1 MMERLRLRYHH
12 VGIPTTEPRD
22 GESYLP
28 DFGVHVTN
36 HLSNP
41 FRIQWMRYEDDSTLP
56 GLVRARPHIAFQVEN
71 LEAALKGRELLIPP
85 NSPSEGVRVAFI
97 VHEGALVEFLEF
109 EPGHPDRLP
118 DEREE
123 ESLHG

>member
-1 MMERLRLRYHH
+1 MNVLRFRYHH
-12 VGIPTTEPRD
+12 FGIPTTEPGD

-28 DFGVHVTN
+28 EFGIHVTDY
-36 HLSNP
+36 LGDP

-56 GLVRARPHIAFQVEN
+56 EMVRTRPHIAFQVED
-71 LEAALKGRELLIPP
+71 LEEALRDRELLIPP

-97 VHEGALVEFLEF
+97 VHNGAPVEFLEF

-118 DEREE
+118 EE
-123 ESLHG
+123 VELESFHG